1 MLNKFVCLKCL
12 TTFFLVYV
20 KTARFLVPLIV
31 LGKWKVFAEVKIH
44 RKRFQGAQIRRARRA
59 EKARTARGR
68 VRHEDT

>member
-1 MLNKFVCLKCL
+1 M
-12 TTFFLVYV
+12 
-20 KTARFLVPLIV
+20 PLIV